1 MMFFF
6 VEKNFVKWKKYCNR
20 GRIFSSL
27 RVKNKIGK
35 QGGVKERMK
44 RMGFTIVGLIAVLLL
59 SQVVPEGKTEPEPT
73 SIIESEETD
82 ASQLF

>member
-1 MMFFF
+1 
-6 VEKNFVKWKKYCNR
+6 
-20 GRIFSSL
+20 
-27 RVKNKIGK
+27 
-35 QGGVKERMK
+35 MK